1 MARVT
6 IEDCLQNVENRFQ
19 LVHLAA
25 KRVRQVR
32 EGGDFLIKSKNKD
45 VVTVLREI
53 AAKRVVVKKDEDDP
67 KES

>member
-6 IEDCLQNVENRFQ
+6 IEDCLKNVDNRFS

-32 EGGDFLIKSKNKD
+32 EGADLMIKSSNED

-53 AAKRVVVKKDEDDP
+53 AANRIVSKKPQDSKAE
-67 KES
+67 